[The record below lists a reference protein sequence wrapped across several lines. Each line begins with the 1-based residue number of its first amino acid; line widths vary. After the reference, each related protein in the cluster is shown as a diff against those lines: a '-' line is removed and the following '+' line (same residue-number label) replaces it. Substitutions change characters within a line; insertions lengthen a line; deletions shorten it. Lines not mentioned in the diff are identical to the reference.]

1 MRTLSDGRIRRSEA
15 EWREIFARYEKSGL
29 SELAFCRRS
38 KIARKTF
45 RAWRRRLAA
54 PPRRPAKPRAAFV
67 EWAPPFVPRAAE
79 GSSQAGSA
87 FELELP
93 GGVVLRW
100 KA

>member
-1 MRTLSDGRIRRSEA
+1 MRTLSDGRVRRSEA
-15 EWREIFARYEKSGL
+15 EWREIFARYEESGL
-29 SELAFCRRS
+29 SELAFCRRA

-45 RAWRRRLAA
+45 RAWRRRLASS
-54 PPRRPAKPRAAFV
+54 PRRPATPKAAFV
-67 EWAPPFVPRAAE
+67 EWTPPPVPQGAD
-79 GSSQAGSA
+79 GLPAGLA

>member
-15 EWREIFARYEKSGL
+15 EWRAILARFETSGL

-38 KIARKTF
+38 KIARKSF
-45 RAWRRRLAA
+45 RAWRRRLAS
-54 PPRRPAKPRAAFV
+54 PPRRLAKPKAAFV
-67 EWAPPFVPRAAE
+67 EWSPPAVPRGTA
-79 GSSQAGSA
+79 GPQAGRE

>member
-15 EWREIFARYEKSGL
+15 EWREIFVRYEESGL
-29 SELAFCRRS
+29 AELAFCRRS

-45 RAWRRRLAA
+45 RAWRRRLAS
-54 PPRRPAKPRAAFV
+54 PPRHQAKPKAAFV
-67 EWAPPFVPRAAE
+67 EWTPPRVPRAAE
-79 GSSQAGSA
+79 GPQAGLA

-93 GGVVLRW
+93 GGVILRW

>member
-15 EWREIFARYEKSGL
+15 EWREIFVRYERSGL

-38 KIARKTF
+38 QIARKTF
-45 RAWRRRLAA
+45 RAWRRRLAS
-54 PPRRPAKPRAAFV
+54 PPRRQAKPKAAFV
-67 EWAPPFVPRAAE
+67 EWTPPGVPRTAE
-79 GSSQAGSA
+79 GPQAGLA

-100 KA
+100 KV